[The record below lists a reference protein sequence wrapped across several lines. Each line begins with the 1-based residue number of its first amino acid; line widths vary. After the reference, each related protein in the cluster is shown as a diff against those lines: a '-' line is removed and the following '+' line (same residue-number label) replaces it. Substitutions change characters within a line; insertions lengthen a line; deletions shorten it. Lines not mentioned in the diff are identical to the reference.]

1 MKIEKIDND
10 NIKEYIKDLGIEIS
24 LEEEKSII
32 NTNTFGVKEED
43 RFLFSFVT
51 LSEDDLISITFGK
64 NKVDTDIVKKCINFL
79 NNNLSFNGHL
89 TIQISDNKL
98 IDIMDELYRI
108 KMIFVSKKNGE
119 VVSGSSFRE
128 KYAEI
133 DMRSIKYF
141 YSKNDISCNLYS
153 QNIQDEEVIRKLDEY
168 FVLLDVGSINFTVL
182 PDSLSYIESLGYKC
196 NSKRYVINYE

>member
-64 NKVDTDIVKKCINFL
+64 NKVDSDIVKKCINFL

-141 YSKNDISCNLYS
+141 
-153 QNIQDEEVIRKLDEY
+153 
-168 FVLLDVGSINFTVL
+168 
-182 PDSLSYIESLGYKC
+182 
-196 NSKRYVINYE
+196 

>member
-64 NKVDTDIVKKCINFL
+64 NKVDSDIVKKCINFL

-153 QNIQDEEVIRKLDEY
+153 QNIQDEEIIKNLDKFFMECNTNNIS
-168 FVLLDVGSINFTVL
+168 FCIL
-182 PDSLSYIESLGYKC
+182 PDSYELMKSLGYEC
-196 NSKRYVINYE
+196 ISKRYVINYE

>member
-64 NKVDTDIVKKCINFL
+64 NKVDSDIVKKCINFL

-108 KMIFVSKKNGE
+108 KMIFVSKK
-119 VVSGSSFRE
+119 VVR
-128 KYAEI
+128 
-133 DMRSIKYF
+133 
-141 YSKNDISCNLYS
+141 
-153 QNIQDEEVIRKLDEY
+153 
-168 FVLLDVGSINFTVL
+168 
-182 PDSLSYIESLGYKC
+182 
-196 NSKRYVINYE
+196 